1 MFKNRSRLLLR
12 LVFTCLMTGLLALSL
27 TPLASAANSKT
38 DIKKAQQTLRD
49 KGYDPGQVD
58 GRLGSQTRQAIG
70 QYQKA
75 ENLPVTQRLDAQT
88 AGKLGVE
95 PESVGGSFK
104 AAGQDV
110 GKGGEQFGS
119 EIKDGKPI
127 AAGKELGKSIGSGG
141 KKVGEGVKKAVTP

>member
-1 MFKNRSRLLLR
+1 MSTNSRR
-12 LVFTCLMTGLLALSL
+12 IWSRVVFTFLMMGIVALNL
-27 TPLASAANSKT
+27 TPLASAADSKS
-38 DIKKAQQTLRD
+38 DIKKVQQTLRD
-49 KGYDPGQVD
+49 KGYAPGQID
-58 GRLGSQTRQAIG
+58 GYLGPQTRQAIG

-75 ENLPVTQRLDAQT
+75 ENLPVTQRLDAET
-88 AGKLGVE
+88 AGKLGLE

-104 AAGQDV
+104 GAGQDV
-110 GKGGEQFGS
+110 GEGGKQFGS

>member
-1 MFKNRSRLLLR
+1 MEEQMFTHSRKVWSR
-12 LVFTCLMTGLLALSL
+12 VVFSFLMIGILALSL
-27 TPLASAANSKT
+27 TPLASAANSES
-38 DIKKAQQTLRD
+38 DIKKAQQTLLE
-49 KGYDPGQVD
+49 KGYDPGQID
-58 GRLGSQTRQAIG
+58 GRLGPQTRKAIG

-75 ENLPVTQRLDAQT
+75 ENLPVTQRLDAET

-95 PESVGGSFK
+95 SESVGSSFK

-127 AAGKELGKSIGSGG
+127 AAGKELGKSVGSGG
-141 KKVGEGVKKAVTP
+141 KKVGEG

>member
-1 MFKNRSRLLLR
+1 M
-12 LVFTCLMTGLLALSL
+12 VFAALMTGALALSL
-27 TPLASAANSKT
+27 TSSATAANSKS
-38 DIKKAQQTLRD
+38 DVKKAQQILLD
-49 KGYDPGQVD
+49 KGYDPGKID
-58 GRLGSQTRQAIG
+58 GHMGSHTRQAIG

-75 ENLPVTQRLDAQT
+75 ENLPVTQRLDADT

-95 PESVGGSFK
+95 PESVGSSFK
-104 AAGQDV
+104 TAGQDV

-127 AAGKELGKSIGSGG
+127 AAGKDLGQSIGSGG